1 MVSIV
6 ADVVVA
12 DVDDV
17 VVDADAEA
25 VAGLT
30 GFLMVSPDPGP

>member
-1 MVSIV
+1 MVFVV

-30 GFLMVSPDPGP
+30 GFLMVSPDPSP